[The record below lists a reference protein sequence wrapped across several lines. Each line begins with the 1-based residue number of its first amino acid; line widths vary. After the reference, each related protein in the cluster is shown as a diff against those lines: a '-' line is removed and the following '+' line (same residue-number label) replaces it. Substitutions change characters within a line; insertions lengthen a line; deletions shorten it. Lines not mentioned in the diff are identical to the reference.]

1 METRIRFS
9 WQAIGAITGDGDK
22 PVFPAAPSR
31 PGVWRVT
38 AGNHTEHGA
47 SQNLRQIVYQMASPG
62 PSQGTFRRVNGRVRT
77 ALATGSAAR
86 LDVITSAERY
96 AAGQWERLD
105 LSHDDL
111 LALVRGA
118 AAAPAAADLDA
129 DPDSAEY
136 RRAHEAARHELTA
149 LAGSEL
155 MTQLPAAKPVKP
167 DNAEVRQMKRAAEA
181 LNAFVAECDRYWPT
195 RWGHEG
201 NPPG

>member
-1 METRIRFS
+1 
-9 WQAIGAITGDGDK
+9 
-22 PVFPAAPSR
+22 
-31 PGVWRVT
+31 
-38 AGNHTEHGA
+38 
-47 SQNLRQIVYQMASPG
+47 
-62 PSQGTFRRVNGRVRT
+62 
-77 ALATGSAAR
+77 

-105 LSHDDL
+105 LSQDDL

-118 AAAPAAADLDA
+118 AAAPAAADLDV

-136 RRAHEAARHELTA
+136 RRAHEAARHGLTA

-155 MTQLPAAKPVKP
+155 MKPLPAARPVKP
-167 DNAEVRQMKRAAEA
+167 DNAEVRQMKRAVEA
-181 LNAFVAECDRYWPT
+181 LIAFVAEYDRYWPT